1 MRKKRDLEL
10 QAPMRQERSY
20 FPVDS
25 RNVGACNAVKRKGIG
40 FGARRLKC
48 GH

>member
-25 RNVGACNAVKRKGIG
+25 RNVGACNAVKRKEHRIWSQE
-40 FGARRLKC
+40 A
-48 GH
+48 